1 MPPYSLSRLSR
12 EVWRSHMSE
21 EIIALIITIA
31 IIALLFAWAP
41 FLNFI
46 CPPCGR
52 FLAQRRME
60 KETIEDQKIRKQSV
74 AAIRH

>member
-1 MPPYSLSRLSR
+1 
-12 EVWRSHMSE
+12 MSDN
-21 EIIALIITIA
+21 IIAIIITVA

-60 KETIEDQKIRKQSV
+60 RDTVAKESIKKPPFVAPIR
-74 AAIRH
+74 R

>member
-1 MPPYSLSRLSR
+1 
-12 EVWRSHMSE
+12 MSDE
-21 EIIALIITIA
+21 LIALIVTVA
-31 IIALLFAWAP
+31 IIALLFAWTP

-52 FLAQRRME
+52 FLAQRRSVKQIVE
-60 KETIEDQKIRKQSV
+60 KHAVTKGSSA

>member
-1 MPPYSLSRLSR
+1 
-12 EVWRSHMSE
+12 MSE
-21 EIIALIITIA
+21 EIIALIITVA

-60 KETIEDQKIRKQSV
+60 RETVAKQSIKKNSIV
-74 AAIRH
+74 AATRR

>member
-1 MPPYSLSRLSR
+1 
-12 EVWRSHMSE
+12 MSDE
-21 EIIALIITIA
+21 MIALTVTVV

-60 KETIEDQKIRKQSV
+60 RQIMEKQSL
-74 AAIRH
+74 RDDPR